1 MVMKVSVRLLGSR
14 ADEMMISIPSDR
26 GGREGSHDGVV
37 ANVSVRVTSNSA
49 KSVSSTSSTHGA
61 GTAPYSSTA
70 LLGT

>member
-14 ADEMMISIPSDR
+14 ADELMISIPSDR

-37 ANVSVRVTSNSA
+37 ANGVGHVQNSA
-49 KSVSSTSSTHGA
+49 KSVSSSTHGA

>member
-14 ADEMMISIPSDR
+14 ADELMISIPSDR

-37 ANVSVRVTSNSA
+37 ANVSVTSNSA
-49 KSVSSTSSTHGA
+49 KSVSSSTHGA

>member
-14 ADEMMISIPSDR
+14 ADELMISIPSDR

-37 ANVSVRVTSNSA
+37 ANVSVTVQLGS
-49 KSVSSTSSTHGA
+49 KSVSSSTHGA